1 MERSVSSGQ
10 FVLQEKLNES
20 ATTAVYKAHQDVLG
34 RTVLLKI
41 LHKHLADDPVLV
53 ERFKREAR
61 ACALIR
67 SDDIV
72 QVYDLTEIDGAP
84 AIVMEFV
91 EGTSLK
97 DVLADEGP
105 MSAERTRTI
114 ALETLSAL
122 KAAHQRGVIHRD
134 IKPGN
139 MLVTESGR
147 IKVTDFGLAAV
158 AAWQTVTMEG
168 AVLGTPAYLPP
179 EHIRGEAA
187 DERSDLFSLG
197 ATLLE
202 VNTGRRIFEGPTY
215 SACIHN
221 ILQFDP
227 AVIDTLVADRLLA
240 EVLKKMMQPDRAQR
254 YQSAAEALEALST
267 GTKDDHPYA
276 KPSQPSV
283 RPFRWRLPAI
293 ALFFFTLA
301 LIGASA
307 YWRSVHN
314 DVVQK
319 NQQKGDVIFSIADS
333 SHTSIDSAPRE
344 TAREAR
350 PRSGETEIPNTQM
363 SSRVVPQPATGMQP
377 ATTERDSARLVVT
390 CIPWAK
396 IFLDSQYLGETPI
409 GGAIPVRSGMHT
421 VSFTNP
427 QFMPIVKMITAP
439 PGAQIT
445 VAGNFLETV
454 GYIAITVKPWAE
466 VYIDDQYRDTTP
478 IDKPMPVTAG
488 TRRIRLH
495 NPGFTDAVYDIAV
508 PKKDTVRLSYSLTR
522 IR

>member
-1 MERSVSSGQ
+1 MERSVSLGQ
-10 FVLQEKLNES
+10 FILQEKLNES
-20 ATTAVYKAHQDVLG
+20 ATTAVYKARHDVLG

-114 ALETLSAL
+114 AIETLSAL
-122 KAAHQRGVIHRD
+122 QAAHQRGVIHRD

-139 MLVTESGR
+139 MLVTETGR

-227 AVIDTLVADRLLA
+227 AVIDTLVADRPLA
-240 EVLKKMMQPDRAQR
+240 EVIKKMMQPDRAQR

-267 GTKDDHPYA
+267 GTEDDRTHAEPA
-276 KPSQPSV
+276 RSAV
-283 RPFRWRLPAI
+283 RPFGWRIAVL
-293 ALFFFTLA
+293 ALFFILA
-301 LIGASA
+301 LIAASA

-314 DVVQK
+314 GSVQ
-319 NQQKGDVIFSIADS
+319 NFQQKGDVTFSKADS
-333 SHTSIDSAPRE
+333 SHTPIDSAS
-344 TAREAR
+344 REAAHEAR
-350 PRSGETEIPNTQM
+350 QPSGVTELPHTKSSSPVVSQPET
-363 SSRVVPQPATGMQP
+363 RMQP
-377 ATTERDSARLVVT
+377 KTTERDSSRLVVT

-409 GGAIPVRSGMHT
+409 GGAIPIRSGVHT

-427 QFMPIVKMITAP
+427 QFMPIVKMITAQ
-439 PGAQIT
+439 PGAQIS

-466 VYIDDQYRDTTP
+466 IYIDDQYRDTTP
-478 IDKPMPVTAG
+478 IDKPMAVTAG
-488 TRRIRLH
+488 IRRIRLH
-495 NPGFTDAVYDIAV
+495 NPGFTDVAYDVAV
-508 PKKDTVRLSYSLTR
+508 PTKDTVRLSYSLTR